1 VTVEAKPQRKLEAQ
15 REVWGQTLVELGA
28 KYPELL
34 VLDGDLA
41 NSTRA
46 ELFEN
51 AYPDRFLQMGIAEQN
66 MMGVAAGLAGVGF
79 VPWLSSFAV
88 FLTSRTL
95 DQLRMVVA
103 QPNLNVKLGA
113 GYAGIMTSKTG
124 KTHQEVEDVAV
135 MRALPHMKVIA
146 PADGPELKKAMY
158 AMMEDTSPTYLR
170 LTRDATPVIFDDSHD
185 FRIGKTYVVREG
197 KDITIMSYGPH
208 TVRALEA
215 AEQLA
220 SEGISAH
227 VLHVPTIKPLDED
240 AIVEA
245 AAQTNLVLPTE
256 DHTKIGGLGG
266 AVAEVLSQRRPTR
279 MHIHGWNDTYG
290 ESGDNDALLDKYG
303 LSTAH
308 IARHAKEL
316 LASK

>member
-1 VTVEAKPQRKLEAQ
+1 VTVDAKPQRKLEAQ

-46 ELFEN
+46 ELFEA
-51 AYPDRFLQMGIAEQN
+51 AYPERFLQMGIAEQN

-103 QPNLNVKLGA
+103 QPNMNVKLGA

-185 FRIGKTYVVREG
+185 FRIGKVYVVREG
-197 KDITIMSYGPH
+197 ADITIMSYGPQ

-215 AEQLA
+215 AELLA
-220 SEGISAH
+220 GEGISAH
-227 VLHVPTIKPLDED
+227 VVHVPTLKPLDED

-245 AAQTNLVLPTE
+245 ADRTNLVLTTE
-256 DHTKIGGLGG
+256 DHNRIGGLGG

-279 MHIHGWNDTYG
+279 MRIHGWNDTYG

-316 LASK
+316 LASR

>member
-28 KYPELL
+28 QYPELL

-51 AYPDRFLQMGIAEQN
+51 AYPERFLQMGIAEQN

-124 KTHQEVEDVAV
+124 KTHQEVEDIAV

-158 AMMEDTSPTYLR
+158 AMM
-170 LTRDATPVIFDDSHD
+170 
-185 FRIGKTYVVREG
+185 
-197 KDITIMSYGPH
+197 
-208 TVRALEA
+208 
-215 AEQLA
+215 
-220 SEGISAH
+220 
-227 VLHVPTIKPLDED
+227 
-240 AIVEA
+240 
-245 AAQTNLVLPTE
+245 
-256 DHTKIGGLGG
+256 
-266 AVAEVLSQRRPTR
+266 
-279 MHIHGWNDTYG
+279 
-290 ESGDNDALLDKYG
+290 
-303 LSTAH
+303 
-308 IARHAKEL
+308 
-316 LASK
+316 

>member
-1 VTVEAKPQRKLEAQ
+1 VTAETKPQRKLEAQ

-28 KYPELL
+28 AYPDLL

-46 ELFEN
+46 EVFEA
-51 AYPDRFLQMGIAEQN
+51 AYPDRFLEMGIAEQN
-66 MMGVAAGLAGVGF
+66 MMGVAAGLAAMGF

-95 DQLRMVVA
+95 DQLRMTVA

-135 MRALPHMKVIA
+135 MRALPNMKVIA
-146 PADGPELKKAMY
+146 PADGPELRSAMH
-158 AMMEDTSPTYLR
+158 AMMEDSSPTYLR
-170 LTRDATPVIFDDSHD
+170 LTRDPTPVIFDESHT
-185 FRIGKTYVVREG
+185 FEIGKAYVVRDG
-197 KDITIMSYGPH
+197 GDLTIMSYGPQ

-215 AEQLA
+215 AELLA
-220 SEGISAH
+220 AEGVSAH
-227 VLHVPTIKPLDED
+227 VLHVPTIKPLDEE
-240 AIVEA
+240 AVIA
-245 AAQTNLVLPTE
+245 AAEKTGLVLTTE
-256 DHTKIGGLGG
+256 DHNRIGGLGG
-266 AVAEVLSQRRPTR
+266 AVAELLSQRRPTR
-279 MHIHGWNDTYG
+279 MRIHGWNDTYG

-303 LSTAH
+303 LSAPH
-308 IARHAKEL
+308 IAEQAREL
-316 LASK
+316 LRSR

>member
-1 VTVEAKPQRKLEAQ
+1 MTVDARPRLEAQ
-15 REVWGQTLVELGA
+15 REVWGQTLVELA
-28 KYPELL
+28 RQYPRLL

-51 AYPDRFLQMGIAEQN
+51 AFPDRFLQMGIAEQN

-103 QPNLNVKLGA
+103 QPKLNVKLGA

-135 MRALPHMKVIA
+135 MRALPNMTIIA
-146 PADGPELKKAMY
+146 PADGPELRGAMA
-158 AMMEDTSPTYLR
+158 AMMEDSSPTYLR
-170 LTRDATPVIFDDSHD
+170 LTRDATPVIFDQSHR
-185 FRIGKTYVVREG
+185 FEIGKVYVVREG
-197 KDITIMSYGPH
+197 SDITIMSYGPQ
-208 TVRALEA
+208 TTRALEA
-215 AEQLA
+215 ADLLA
-220 SEGISAH
+220 GEGVSAH
-227 VLHVPTIKPLDED
+227 VVHVPTIKPLDEE
-240 AIVEA
+240 AIVA
-245 AAQTNLVLPTE
+245 AAEKTGLVLTTE
-256 DHTKIGGLGG
+256 DHNRYGGLGG
-266 AVAEVLSQRRPTR
+266 AVAEVLAQRRPTR
-279 MHIHGWNDTYG
+279 MRIHGWQDVFG

-303 LSTAH
+303 LSSAH
-308 IARHAKEL
+308 VAREARAL
-316 LASK
+316 LASR

>member
-1 VTVEAKPQRKLEAQ
+1 MAVDAKPRLEAQ
-15 REVWGQTLVELGA
+15 REVWGQTLVELGQ

-103 QPNLNVKLGA
+103 QPKLNVKLGA

-135 MRALPHMKVIA
+135 MRALPNMTVIA
-146 PADGPELKKAMY
+146 PADGPELRSAMA
-158 AMMEDTSPTYLR
+158 AMMEDSSPTYLR
-170 LTRDATPVIFDDSHD
+170 LTRDATPVIFDQSHR
-185 FRIGKTYVVREG
+185 FEIGKVYVVREG
-197 KDITIMSYGPH
+197 GDITIMSYGPQ
-208 TVRALEA
+208 TARALEA
-215 AEQLA
+215 ADLLA
-220 SEGISAH
+220 GEGVSAH
-227 VLHVPTIKPLDED
+227 VVHVPTIKPLDED
-240 AIVEA
+240 AIVA
-245 AAQTNLVLPTE
+245 AAEKTGLVLTTE
-256 DHTKIGGLGG
+256 DHNKYGGLGG
-266 AVAEVLSQRRPTR
+266 AVAEVLAQRRPTR
-279 MHIHGWNDTYG
+279 MRIHGWQDVFG

-303 LSTAH
+303 LSSAH
-308 IARHAKEL
+308 VAREARAL
-316 LASK
+316 LGSR